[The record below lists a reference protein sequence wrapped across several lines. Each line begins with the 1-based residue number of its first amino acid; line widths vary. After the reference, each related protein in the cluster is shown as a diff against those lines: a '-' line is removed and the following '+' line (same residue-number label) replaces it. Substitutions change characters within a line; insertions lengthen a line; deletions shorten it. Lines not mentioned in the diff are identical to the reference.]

1 MRQSARLAHDID
13 SAALDPLKTLNNR
26 MTKPSQHAQF
36 IARIRTSP
44 VLQAIRTK
52 SEFAC
57 AATVETGASVDVYTA
72 RVWATPNDDGSS
84 SRLVGRYRFS
94 RAYPDADEVLWEFEF
109 DDDALIF
116 VLRFGGEARG
126 RVDVREWRG
135 SVLRSIER

>member
-1 MRQSARLAHDID
+1 M
-13 SAALDPLKTLNNR
+13 
-26 MTKPSQHAQF
+26 
-36 IARIRTSP
+36 
-44 VLQAIRTK
+44 
-52 SEFAC
+52 
-57 AATVETGASVDVYTA
+57 DVYTA